1 MNSPLSAD
9 PERKSRVLLVD
20 DHPVVRLGLAQL
32 INAASDLSVCG
43 EASTGRE
50 ALNLWETTSPDVAVV
65 DISLEDRN
73 GIEVI
78 GDMVAQRP
86 GLPCLALSMY
96 DETVYALRVLRA
108 GGRGYIMKQ
117 EAPRKVLDAIRTV
130 LSGNVYLSQEMSNRL
145 LNHYASNSTAPLAPS
160 SELSRRELEILMLIG
175 RGQSTSEIA
184 KNLFLSVKTVAAHR
198 ERIKEKLKLENAN
211 ELLRYAVQFALDAA
225 PVGTRKTIDG

>member
-1 MNSPLSAD
+1 MNSPHSAD
-9 PERKSRVLLVD
+9 SGSKSRVLLVD

-32 INAASDLSVCG
+32 INATSDLLVCG

-96 DETVYALRVLRA
+96 DETVYALRALKA

-117 EAPRKVLDAIRTV
+117 EPPRKVLEAIRIV
-130 LSGNVYLSQEMSNRL
+130 LAGNVYLSQEMSNRF
-145 LNHYASNSTAPLAPS
+145 LNHYASNSTSPLAPS

-175 RGQSTSEIA
+175 RGQSTGEIA

-211 ELLRYAVQFALDAA
+211 ELLRYAMQFALDGASVTTKK
-225 PVGTRKTIDG
+225 PID